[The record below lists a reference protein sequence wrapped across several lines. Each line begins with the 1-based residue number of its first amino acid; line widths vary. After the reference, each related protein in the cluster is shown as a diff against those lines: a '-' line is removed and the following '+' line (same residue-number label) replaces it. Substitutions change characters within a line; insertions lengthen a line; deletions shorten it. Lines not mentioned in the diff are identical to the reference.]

1 MPSRRPFESAFVIDT
16 HCHLTDPRL
25 AEQLDSV
32 LQRAAAAGVG
42 RMITIGTDLDD
53 ALSCIELCRAVPNV
67 HCAIGIHPNHCGHV
81 PVEDLPQ
88 LRHLQ
93 RDPSV
98 VALGEMG
105 LDYHHEF
112 SPRQRQR
119 EVFEFQLQMAEE
131 LNRAVVIHSREATDD
146 CLALMRGFPKI
157 RAVFH
162 CFTASREEARKIL
175 DAGYLLG
182 FTGAVTFKKNDEL
195 RAACA
200 LVPLDRLL
208 VETDAPYLSPEPVR
222 KQKTNEPAFVMHVAA
237 VVATVKQLTLA
248 DLDRITTAN
257 AAALFAWE

>member
-1 MPSRRPFESAFVIDT
+1 MIDS

-25 AEQLDSV
+25 GEQLDLV
-32 LQRAAAAGVG
+32 LSRAAAAGVT

-53 ALSCIELCRAVPNV
+53 DLAAIELCRAVPNV
-67 HCAIGIHPNHCGHV
+67 RCAVGVHPNHCGNV
-81 PVEDLPQ
+81 PIEDLPG

-93 RDPSV
+93 ADPSV

-105 LDYHHEF
+105 LDYHHQF

-119 EVFEFQLQMAEE
+119 EVFEFQLQLAAE
-131 LNRAVVIHSREATDD
+131 LHRSIVIHCREATDD
-146 CLALMRGFPKI
+146 CLAILRGFAAVG
-157 RAVFH
+157 AVFH
-162 CFTASREEARKIL
+162 CFTGTPDEARRIL

-200 LVPLDRLL
+200 LAPLDRIL

-222 KQKTNEPAFVMHVAA
+222 KQKTNEPAFVMHVA
-237 VVATVKQLTLA
+237 TVIAKVKGVSVEE
-248 DLDRITTAN
+248 LDRATTENVAR
-257 AAALFAWE
+257 FFGWR